1 MQRVTSYLPAGTP
14 SSHPTAQVKLP
25 HDLRHLR
32 RKLLHLEN
40 GEMVMLDLKD
50 PVLFA
55 NGDMLVRED
64 GELIEILAADEKLFE
79 VRGRDRAHLI
89 ELAWHLGNRHL
100 SAQIEEDRIVIL
112 RDHVIRTMLQG
123 LGAMVLDINEPFQ
136 PARGAYH
143 SQGGHSHG
151 HDHHDHGHNH
161 DHEHHDHEHHDHAHH
176 EHAHHEHGHDHHE
189 HGHNHDHSHHKHD

>member
-40 GEMVMLDLKD
+40 GEMVMLDLKE

-79 VRGRDRAHLI
+79 VRGRDRVHLT

-100 SAQIEEDRIVIL
+100 AAQIEEDRIVIL

-176 EHAHHEHGHDHHE
+176 EHGHDHHD